1 MNSVVAGSGAQQVA
15 PYAVAP
21 FLGGSPPGLGPF
33 PAHAEV
39 FQTWEKKTVKAKAWQ
54 VTPPIGCELGRA
66 DPAIPL

>member
-15 PYAVAP
+15 PYAVA
-21 FLGGSPPGLGPF
+21 PF